1 MTDLAPKNNKRQG
14 LATQLTQPKWMPL
27 MACLWLITTATQ
39 AAQWQAHQDIYQAI
53 NQFSQQELGGHARIT
68 QLDERS
74 RYHLCKTPLQ
84 VSLPFNN
91 HKTVKV
97 VCEKTHSNNKPSWL
111 LYLSINVQ
119 TNTQAWRL
127 VSAIAEQ
134 GTINANQV
142 VLVTYTGT
150 SSSYIGSET
159 NPTGKQ
165 VKRRLDV
172 GHWLS
177 PIDFMDLQLLWRAA
191 EDISQGQVIASKHLL
206 ASKEST
212 RTTSPNAV
220 TNKNQLLG
228 QLAKRYIKAGKLL
241 DQNDVE
247 GQQHVVISSQA
258 LTMGRELIA
267 QDLTMAWVPDHKLRQ
282 AGFNHKEALVGW
294 VTKRYIA
301 SGTPL
306 TQDMLRQAYLV
317 TKGSE
322 VSLQINLDNYQITS
336 QAEALSNGNLGDK
349 IEVKVIPSGLVKR
362 GIVIAKSHVE
372 LSR

>member
-1 MTDLAPKNNKRQG
+1 
-14 LATQLTQPKWMPL
+14 
-27 MACLWLITTATQ
+27 
-39 AAQWQAHQDIYQAI
+39 
-53 NQFSQQELGGHARIT
+53 
-68 QLDERS
+68 
-74 RYHLCKTPLQ
+74 
-84 VSLPFNN
+84 
-91 HKTVKV
+91 
-97 VCEKTHSNNKPSWL
+97 
-111 LYLSINVQ
+111 
-119 TNTQAWRL
+119 
-127 VSAIAEQ
+127 
-134 GTINANQV
+134 
-142 VLVTYTGT
+142 
-150 SSSYIGSET
+150 
-159 NPTGKQ
+159 
-165 VKRRLDV
+165 
-172 GHWLS
+172 
-177 PIDFMDLQLLWRAA
+177 
-191 EDISQGQVIASKHLL
+191 
-206 ASKEST
+206 
-212 RTTSPNAV
+212 
-220 TNKNQLLG
+220 QLLG

-294 VTKRYIA
+294 VTKRHIA

-362 GIVIAKSHVE
+362 GIVIAKGHVE

>member
-1 MTDLAPKNNKRQG
+1 M
-14 LATQLTQPKWMPL
+14 
-27 MACLWLITTATQ
+27 
-39 AAQWQAHQDIYQAI
+39 
-53 NQFSQQELGGHARIT
+53 
-68 QLDERS
+68 
-74 RYHLCKTPLQ
+74 CKTPLQ
-84 VSLPFNN
+84 VTLPFNN
-91 HKTVKV
+91 DKTVEV
-97 VCEKTHSNNKPSWL
+97 TCPTPLSNNHPSWS

-127 VSAIAEQ
+127 VSPIAQQ

-165 VKRRLDV
+165 VRRRLDV

-177 PIDFMDLQLLWRAA
+177 PIDFMDLHLLWRAA

-258 LTMGRELIA
+258 LTMGRELIT

-362 GIVIAKSHVE
+362 GIVIAKGHVE